1 MSDYDTDILI
11 WSERQAEL
19 LRRRA
24 AGELINE
31 ADLDWSNIAEEVE
44 SVGRSQLSRAKSKI
58 RVKSGHRAAVR
69 TERAR
74 LVTSPTTLR
83 LARPAIL
90 V

>member
-44 SVGRSQLSRAKSKI
+44 SVGRSQLSTVQSLLRQALIARAEGRGVAI
-58 RVKSGHRAAVR
+58 VSGS
-69 TERAR
+69 
-74 LVTSPTTLR
+74 SP
-83 LARPAIL
+83 LAGRGAP
-90 V
+90 VS

>member
-24 AGELINE
+24 VGELINE

-44 SVGRSQLSRAKSKI
+44 SVGRSQLSTGAVAATRQALIARAEGRGVAI
-58 RVKSGHRAAVR
+58 VSGS
-69 TERAR
+69 
-74 LVTSPTTLR
+74 SP
-83 LARPAIL
+83 LAGRGAP
-90 V
+90 VS